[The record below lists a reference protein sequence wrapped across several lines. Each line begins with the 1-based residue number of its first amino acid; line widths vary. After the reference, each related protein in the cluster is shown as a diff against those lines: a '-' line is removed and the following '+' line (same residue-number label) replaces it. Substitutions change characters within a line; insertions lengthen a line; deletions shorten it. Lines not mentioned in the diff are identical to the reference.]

1 MLQSNRT
8 ATEQDPS
15 FWPLAAPLWNSV
27 NISCIVDPHVICFWR
42 YTLIQ
47 LGSSRI
53 VEKSMGCGTYFCEV
67 QNAIIAL
74 RTNGYG
80 SRYQEP
86 NLESACLD
94 HGHVKRCYAYV
105 RPMLGLC
112 WLFDAML
119 WPYSSHVVF
128 FLSLYIPDPK
138 GTRHY
143 WIMSGPCWAYMEPML
158 GLCWSMLGSWRLCWG
173 HIRAMLSL
181 C

>member
-158 GLCWSMLGSWRLCWG
+158 GLCWSMLGSWRLC
-173 HIRAMLSL
+173 
-181 C
+181 